1 MLFKQHVQL
10 EGLYNEAK
18 YFHDELINPEKDTL
32 TLAMI
37 DRPTLREEIRKRN
50 LYLALIGMRIGVDE
64 FNAYAGYS
72 VPILN
77 CLDFENLEDSLDLEH
92 CYFYSKT
99 TYLWYNERGR
109 KSFFFLLVYH
119 ISSICNQ
126 LKFLSKRL

>member
-64 FNAYAGYS
+64 FNAYSGYS
-72 VPILN
+72 GPILN
-77 CLDFENLEDSLDLEH
+77 CPDCENL
-92 CYFYSKT
+92 
-99 TYLWYNERGR
+99 
-109 KSFFFLLVYH
+109 
-119 ISSICNQ
+119 
-126 LKFLSKRL
+126 